1 MKQHTEQSKSRV
13 SCKGCSHTFAGKTT
27 RMAAHYMQTAGES
40 VSLCKSPPEGAT
52 DAATA
57 HFSALEKKRV
67 EHGTSFIVKKT
78 KHACM
83 GRVQAFRTP
92 WSRRR
97 CPARRG
103 CVCSREKLTMLRWY
117 FIQCIK
123 PACSCSNKV
132 CCTSKGATAKK
143 KNDVVCT
150 NIRI

>member
-1 MKQHTEQSKSRV
+1 MGHR
-13 SCKGCSHTFAGKTT
+13 
-27 RMAAHYMQTAGES
+27 
-40 VSLCKSPPEGAT
+40 LCK
-52 DAATA
+52 
-57 HFSALEKKRV
+57 KK
-67 EHGTSFIVKKT
+67 

-143 KNDVVCT
+143 KNDVCT
-150 NIRI
+150 NIRILKKKSAHHGREFLISGASSRVMLVSNVFPMTEALLSK

>member
-1 MKQHTEQSKSRV
+1 MW
-13 SCKGCSHTFAGKTT
+13 
-27 RMAAHYMQTAGES
+27 S
-40 VSLCKSPPEGAT
+40 VEGGAW
-52 DAATA
+52 DI
-57 HFSALEKKRV
+57 V
-67 EHGTSFIVKKT
+67 YVKKT

-143 KNDVVCT
+143 KTRRMYEHSHLKKKKAKKKTTYVRTFASKKKKSAHHGREFLISGASSRVMLVSNVFPMT
-150 NIRI
+150 EALLSK

>member
-1 MKQHTEQSKSRV
+1 MW
-13 SCKGCSHTFAGKTT
+13 
-27 RMAAHYMQTAGES
+27 S
-40 VSLCKSPPEGAT
+40 VEGGAW
-52 DAATA
+52 DI
-57 HFSALEKKRV
+57 V
-67 EHGTSFIVKKT
+67 YVKKT

-123 PACSCSNKV
+123 P
-132 CCTSKGATAKK
+132 TSPDIAPSSKANAGEKAKQQSIENQQRLYLK
-143 KNDVVCT
+143 LEIDIAPSSKNNARGKSKTT
-150 NIRI
+150 NYRESAETVS